1 MVQFN
6 HFNFKFIFFSF
17 LVYISGLIHVP
28 TSGNT
33 VDDIINAVARG
44 VYKSSSKRKKRSS
57 SSSPKKLKA
66 PSMQSYSELQN
77 MQSTPMLL
85 VTPLSQIPQTPTEPE
100 RNESKRGRGRRKR
113 TDELYWY
120 EGDGGLGETSTKQ
133 TQKATPSSTRQKQSA
148 KLKTPS
154 SSKKRGARPTA
165 KLKFTH
171 NYDALPPP
179 PQAAVVSPVKMH
191 HVSKTS
197 VHAAPSFED
206 PDRLYCYC
214 RCPYDEVSQMIGCDA
229 SDCPYEWFHFEC
241 VGISEAPE
249 GTYYCPECRLRPKY
263 RAMFDEPFFH
273 PQPPP
278 QQII

>member
-1 MVQFN
+1 M
-6 HFNFKFIFFSF
+6 
-17 LVYISGLIHVP
+17 SGFQCLDHDLP
-28 TSGNT
+28 STGNT
-33 VDDIINAVARG
+33 VDDIINAVASG
-44 VYKSSSKRKKRSS
+44 LYKRSSKRRKEPMSILNIMPLPPAPPVQEVPVIPMPPSPVVSSEQRSD
-57 SSSPKKLKA
+57 
-66 PSMQSYSELQN
+66 
-77 MQSTPMLL
+77 
-85 VTPLSQIPQTPTEPE
+85 
-100 RNESKRGRGRRKR
+100 SKRGRGRRKR
-113 TDELYWY
+113 NDDLYWY
-120 EGDGGLGETSTKQ
+120 EGDGLDDKINP
-133 TQKATPSSTRQKQSA
+133 ARA
-148 KLKTPS
+148 KKMKS
-154 SSKKRGARPTA
+154 NAKKPGRTTA

-179 PQAAVVSPVKMH
+179 PISPTKVM
-191 HVSKTS
+191 KTS
-197 VHAAPSFED
+197 IHPVPSFED

-263 RAMFDEPFFH
+263 RALFDEPFFQ

>member
-1 MVQFN
+1 MIHVIFC
-6 HFNFKFIFFSF
+6 FFSLSLF
-17 LVYISGLIHVP
+17 VCVGHQLLS
-28 TSGNT
+28 TGNT
-33 VDDIINAVARG
+33 VDDIINAVASGLYRR
-44 VYKSSSKRKKRSS
+44 SSKKRKESAMSTVSMLNIMPLAPPVQEMSVKMPLLI
-57 SSSPKKLKA
+57 SP
-66 PSMQSYSELQN
+66 P
-77 MQSTPMLL
+77 
-85 VTPLSQIPQTPTEPE
+85 TPTNVMSISEQ
-100 RNESKRGRGRRKR
+100 RSESKRGRGRRKR
-113 TDELYWY
+113 NDDLYWY
-120 EGDGGLGETSTKQ
+120 EGDGLDDKINPSRSKKKNARTS
-133 TQKATPSSTRQKQSA
+133 SGGGGSA
-148 KLKTPS
+148 KKVTVG
-154 SSKKRGARPTA
+154 RTTA

-179 PQAAVVSPVKMH
+179 QPPQLSPAKVVKTPIHPV
-191 HVSKTS
+191 
-197 VHAAPSFED
+197 PSFED

-263 RAMFDEPFFH
+263 RALFDEPFFQ

>member
-1 MVQFN
+1 MP
-6 HFNFKFIFFSF
+6 S
-17 LVYISGLIHVP
+17 
-28 TSGNT
+28 TGNT
-33 VDDIINAVARG
+33 VDDVINAVASG
-44 VYKSSSKRKKRSS
+44 LYKRSS
-57 SSSPKKLKA
+57 KKRKE
-66 PSMQSYSELQN
+66 PRSMLNIMPLLPPPPLQE
-77 MQSTPMLL
+77 
-85 VTPLSQIPQTPTEPE
+85 TPLLPPPPPPSAVLIDQ
-100 RNESKRGRGRRKR
+100 RSDSKRGRGRRKR
-113 TDELYWY
+113 SDDLYWY
-120 EGDGGLGETSTKQ
+120 EGDNLDDKIKPTPAKRTK
-133 TQKATPSSTRQKQSA
+133 SN
-148 KLKTPS
+148 
-154 SSKKRGARPTA
+154 SKKPGRTTA

-179 PQAAVVSPVKMH
+179 PPPPAKVV
-191 HVSKTS
+191 KTPI
-197 VHAAPSFED
+197 HPIPSFED

-263 RAMFDEPFFH
+263 RVLFDEPFFQ

>member
-1 MVQFN
+1 M
-6 HFNFKFIFFSF
+6 
-17 LVYISGLIHVP
+17 
-28 TSGNT
+28 
-33 VDDIINAVARG
+33 
-44 VYKSSSKRKKRSS
+44 
-57 SSSPKKLKA
+57 A
-66 PSMQSYSELQN
+66 PSTPMQSYAEMNLKPL
-77 MQSTPMLL
+77 TPMLL
-85 VTPLSQIPQTPTEPE
+85 PTPSLYQTPQYQQMAAAESE
-100 RNESKRGRGRRKR
+100 QSESKRGRGRRKR
-113 TDELYWY
+113 TDDLYWY
-120 EGDGGLGETSTKQ
+120 DGDGFGETSTK
-133 TQKATPSSTRQKQSA
+133 TPKATPSSSSKKRQPA
-148 KLKTPS
+148 KLKTPATA
-154 SSKKRGARPTA
+154 KRKGGRPTA

-171 NYDALPPP
+171 NYDAIPPP
-179 PQAAVVSPVKMH
+179 PAVASPAPRKLH

-263 RAMFDEPFFH
+263 RAMFDEPYFH